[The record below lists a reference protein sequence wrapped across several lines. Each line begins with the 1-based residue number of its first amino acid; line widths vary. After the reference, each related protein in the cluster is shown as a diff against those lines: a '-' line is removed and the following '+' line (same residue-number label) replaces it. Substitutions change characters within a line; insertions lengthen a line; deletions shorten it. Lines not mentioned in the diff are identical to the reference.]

1 MSKQGYIKLDRSL
14 QNNWIWQE
22 KPFSKGQAWV
32 DLIMLANHKDKKELH
47 GGKIV
52 EYKRGVVN
60 RSISYLADKWG
71 WDRRMVS
78 RFLSVLESDRMVSVN
93 GTTHGTTITVV
104 NYDNFQGHG
113 TANGTTHGTTDA
125 QVMVQPM
132 RTNNN
137 DKNDKN
143 DKNGKKREGTAPHSD
158 IPTLDDVKRFAKE
171 SGATC
176 DPELFF
182 RYYEEREWKR
192 SRGLPVTDWKKTFAT
207 WEARERKKSVRS
219 ASEKYDNHPK
229 QWEGYDDLTE
239 ELFGK

>member
-71 WDRRMVS
+71 WDRRKVS
-78 RFLSVLESDRMVSVN
+78 RFLSVLESDRMVFVN

-137 DKNDKN
+137 VKNDKN
-143 DKNGKKREGTAPHSD
+143 EKNIYRAPALFVPPSPDEVRAYCRERGNGVDAD
-158 IPTLDDVKRFAKE
+158 EF
-171 SGATC
+171 C
-176 DPELFF
+176 DF
-182 RYYEEREWKR
+182 YEARGWKL
-192 SRGLPVTDWKKTFAT
+192 SKGLPMKDWKKAVNG
-207 WEARERKKSVRS
+207 WERRQNKEADRF
-219 ASEKYDNHPK
+219 DNHPK
-229 QWEGYDDLTE
+229 QREHYEDLDK
-239 ELFGK
+239 ELFGI